1 MTLNVFLPD
10 GVETRYNVKATMRD
24 GVNLS
29 ADIYYPRNRHEALPV
44 ILSRTP
50 YDNMNERMVNSAI
63 FYAQQG
69 YIFVAQDTRGRNDSE
84 GEFHPWVNEFNDGH
98 DTVEW
103 IGHQEW
109 CDGNVG
115 MVGGSYVG
123 NVQWQAAAMGSSYL
137 KAIVPRVIGNNL
149 YEAPHYQ
156 SGAFQLNWSATWSFR
171 MAGRTAQDIDIYNWD
186 KVFSTLP
193 LKDIPKQGG
202 KDIFYWDEWINHPDY
217 DEYWKALAN
226 EERYEDIKVP
236 VLQIGGWYDFFTA
249 GTFHNFVGMRERGGS
264 SIARNNQRAI
274 VGPWIHS
281 ASTLTHAGDVD
292 FGKASVL
299 DLEQRE
305 LRWFDHW
312 LKGIDNGAD
321 EDAPLQIFVMGVN
334 QWRDEEGWPLART
347 QFTPY
352 YLHSQG
358 QANSLLGDGT
368 LSTDLPAD
376 EPNDEYVYNPAFPTP
391 TRGGCNCCNPEIVD
405 WGAFDQRPVEFR
417 NDVLV
422 YTSEPLKEDLE
433 VTGPVVATI
442 YASTDVKDT
451 DFTVKLVDVDPNGF
465 AMNLCDGIIRGRY
478 RESTSTQSLLEPAVV
493 YEFIVDLW
501 PTSNV
506 FLSGHRI
513 RVDVSSS
520 NFPRFD
526 RNPNTGKRFGEDSE
540 IQIAHQSV
548 FHNGLHPSHI
558 LLPVIPRT

>member
-226 EERYEDIKVP
+226 EERYEDIEVP

-249 GTFHNFVGMRERGGS
+249 AF
-264 SIARNNQRAI
+264 
-274 VGPWIHS
+274 
-281 ASTLTHAGDVD
+281 
-292 FGKASVL
+292 
-299 DLEQRE
+299 
-305 LRWFDHW
+305 
-312 LKGIDNGAD
+312 
-321 EDAPLQIFVMGVN
+321 DAP
-334 QWRDEEGWPLART
+334 
-347 QFTPY
+347 
-352 YLHSQG
+352 
-358 QANSLLGDGT
+358 
-368 LSTDLPAD
+368 
-376 EPNDEYVYNPAFPTP
+376 
-391 TRGGCNCCNPEIVD
+391 
-405 WGAFDQRPVEFR
+405 
-417 NDVLV
+417 
-422 YTSEPLKEDLE
+422 
-433 VTGPVVATI
+433 
-442 YASTDVKDT
+442 
-451 DFTVKLVDVDPNGF
+451 
-465 AMNLCDGIIRGRY
+465 
-478 RESTSTQSLLEPAVV
+478 
-493 YEFIVDLW
+493 
-501 PTSNV
+501 
-506 FLSGHRI
+506 
-513 RVDVSSS
+513 
-520 NFPRFD
+520 
-526 RNPNTGKRFGEDSE
+526 
-540 IQIAHQSV
+540 
-548 FHNGLHPSHI
+548 
-558 LLPVIPRT
+558 